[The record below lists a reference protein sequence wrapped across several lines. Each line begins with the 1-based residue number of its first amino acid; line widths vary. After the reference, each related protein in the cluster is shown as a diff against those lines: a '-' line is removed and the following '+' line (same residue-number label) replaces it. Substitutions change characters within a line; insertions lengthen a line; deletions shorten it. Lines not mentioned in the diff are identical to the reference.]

1 MNMKNNN
8 FLIFQPSK
16 SAMQSGM
23 GKSDKWC
30 LSNLIANESFINSI
44 FCWTGSSNSEKNLT
58 LFFDTLES
66 AVRYAESKSFKFDV
80 IEPKKR
86 KIIKKSYSRNF
97 IK

>member
-1 MNMKNNN
+1 MKSEN

-16 SAMQSGM
+16 SAMQSGI

-30 LSNLIANESFINSI
+30 LSNSVANKSFINSI
-44 FCWTGSSNSEKNLT
+44 FCWTGSSNTEKNLT

-66 AVRYAESKSFKFDV
+66 AVRYAESRKLDFEV
-80 IEPKKR
+80 IETKKR
-86 KIIKKSYSRNF
+86 KIIKISHCSNI

>member
-1 MNMKNNN
+1 MKNEN

-16 SAMQSGM
+16 SAMQSGI

-30 LSNLIANESFINSI
+30 LSNSVANKSFINSI

-66 AVRYAESKSFKFDV
+66 AVRYAESRKLDFEV
-80 IEPKKR
+80 IETKKR
-86 KIIKKSYSRNF
+86 KIIKKSYSSNF

>member
-1 MNMKNNN
+1 MKSEN

-16 SAMQSGM
+16 SAMQSGI

-30 LSNLIANESFINSI
+30 LSNSVANKSFINSI

-66 AVRYAESKSFKFDV
+66 AVRYAESRKLNFEV
-80 IEPKKR
+80 IETKKR
-86 KIIKKSYSRNF
+86 KIIKKSYSSNF

>member
-1 MNMKNNN
+1 MKSEN

-16 SAMQSGM
+16 SAMQSGV

-30 LSNLIANESFINSI
+30 LSNSVANESFINSI

-58 LFFDTLES
+58 LFFDSLES
-66 AVRYAESKSFKFDV
+66 AVRYAESRKFDFEV
-80 IEPKKR
+80 IETKKR
-86 KIIKKSYSRNF
+86 KIIKKSYSSNF

>member
-66 AVRYAESKSFKFDV
+66 AVKYAESKNLNFEV
-80 IEPKKR
+80 IKPIKR
-86 KIIKKSYSRNF
+86 KIIKKSYSKNF